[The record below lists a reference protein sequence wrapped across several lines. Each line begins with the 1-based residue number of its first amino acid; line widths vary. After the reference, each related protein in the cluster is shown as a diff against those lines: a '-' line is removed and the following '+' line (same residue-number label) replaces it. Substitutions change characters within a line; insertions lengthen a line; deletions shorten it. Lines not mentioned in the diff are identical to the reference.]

1 MIARI
6 SASFLGGTV
15 RQCGEMAVNTALIR
29 VSGVIAAY
37 RQRPADQLGTLS
49 QKAYFG
55 RSFGF
60 VREFGFNLFQADR
73 EGDKG

>member
-1 MIARI
+1 
-6 SASFLGGTV
+6 
-15 RQCGEMAVNTALIR
+15 MAVNTALIR

-37 RQRPADQLGTLS
+37 RQQPADQLGTLS

-60 VREFGFNLFQADR
+60 VPQFRFDRFQHLR
-73 EGDKG
+73 QRNRVWYQGPVQIGGDQFWSL